1 MQKILTCPK
10 SEVADFY
17 YKSKINLYN
26 FTIFDMAPRLGTCY
40 IWNETEGKKGSSEV
54 ASGVYNF
61 IDKKQK
67 EGTVEFV
74 FYSDN
79 PTSQNKNRYVF
90 SMYLLASTKYRVKIT
105 HRYLE
110 VGHTQMEVD
119 SMHAAIEK
127 SVKKKE
133 IFSIEEWYSYI
144 LDAKKNGKHR
154 NDPAVKYTIEKV
166 GETYEN
172 LDFKPLAHFDPAKPG
187 IVSIKYN
194 YNSNPIE
201 VNVKDKR
208 GRPVNL
214 TTYTP
219 GSAYNAK
226 FPLAENKIK
235 DLKDLIRSV
244 E

>member
-1 MQKILTCPK
+1 
-10 SEVADFY
+10 
-17 YKSKINLYN
+17 
-26 FTIFDMAPRLGTCY
+26 MAPRLGTCY

-54 ASGVYNF
+54 ASGVYNL

-144 LDAKKNGKHR
+144 LDAKKM
-154 NDPAVKYTIEKV
+154 YTIEKV
-166 GETYEN
+166 GETYEI
-172 LDFKPLAHFDPAKPG
+172 LDFKPLVMKQNWDLDTK
-187 IVSIKYN
+187 
-194 YNSNPIE
+194 
-201 VNVKDKR
+201 
-208 GRPVNL
+208 
-214 TTYTP
+214 
-219 GSAYNAK
+219 
-226 FPLAENKIK
+226 KI
-235 DLKDLIRSV
+235 
-244 E
+244 